1 MAVTNRG
8 SILISTANDIGSSL
22 VDVIGGEGYSPNE
35 WAKEINICGIAAA
48 DIPTALDNIEES
60 TPSGTDR
67 GDISLDTANAVG
79 AVLNKKFNTARGFKP
94 SEWASAIS
102 KLTELEVKTASGAI
116 ASFNDGADDVPI
128 ESATFEFSPNQ
139 DLNGQ
144 DAPYPPGGGKNRF
157 SADEIYAHGF
167 WNQNGSFTNSEN
179 YYAYIIKADPETDYT
194 YNAGFTG
201 ITTFLDSNGDY
212 ISGLNQGSGLASR
225 TVTTP
230 ANTAYITASILIT
243 NLNGTQQIEKGSSAT
258 SYAPYANI
266 CPITGYEG
274 LTIYQTGKNFIP
286 LLMWYTAGYQYTNA
300 GVTFEILS
308 DGGIRIT
315 GKSTGTYSQFNLTA
329 YSVSPQTEHQLQV
342 PSGTFTFSLSGI
354 VDGIRLVTSGSGNNG
369 FPYSEVTY
377 TSQAKSGAVTDGTKP
392 FNYLLL
398 RVYPT
403 DNNLDVTV
411 YPQLEIGSTATAY
424 QVYKAKTP
432 IVDSFGRTVYGGSR
446 KADGTLTENI
456 LLKEFDHTS
465 DWHFE
470 NASGGKNFY
479 VSIGDNFKARQYIDT
494 KGLFCNVCSPSTTAV
509 SQRDKFYISNGK
521 NFNWTCGD
529 TLKLSSAQELKDY
542 LQQNNLVVKVSA
554 QIITPNEYTLE
565 EIDMG
570 NSFYGGNNVYS
581 DTNGNTTV
589 AYRADIDLS
598 AT

>member
-22 VDVIGGEGYSPNE
+22 VDVIGGDGYSPNE

-67 GDISLDTANAVG
+67 GDISLDTGNAVG

-144 DAPYPPGGGKNRF
+144 DAPYPPGGGKNLF
-157 SADEIYAHGF
+157 NADNIHAHGF
-167 WNQNGSFTNSEN
+167 WNANGSFTNHESYN
-179 YYAYIIKADPETDYT
+179 AYIIKVDPETDYT

-212 ISGLNQGSGLASR
+212 ISGSNQGTGLASR

-230 ANTAYITASILIT
+230 ANCAYITASISIT

-258 SYAPYANI
+258 AYAPYANI

-274 LTIYQTGKNFIP
+274 LTIYHVGKNLYNKDAIPYQTGKYI
-286 LLMWYTAGYQYTNA
+286 
-300 GVTFEILS
+300 I
-308 DGGIRIT
+308 
-315 GKSTGTYSQFNLTA
+315 ST
-329 YSVSPQTEHQLQV
+329 SV
-342 PSGTFTFSLSGI
+342 
-354 VDGIRLVTSGSGNNG
+354 
-369 FPYSEVTY
+369 
-377 TSQAKSGAVTDGTKP
+377 
-392 FNYLLL
+392 
-398 RVYPT
+398 
-403 DNNLDVTV
+403 
-411 YPQLEIGSTATAY
+411 IGSTTFTYSGNANYNVYRIKIAPNTTYTISSIKANAPCWGLVNSKGVITQCNPNNGGTEGTTFNITSGVDDVFLYLSVGISGTYKCNDVLQVEKGSAPTAY
-424 QVYKAKTP
+424 EPYKSKTP

-446 KADGTLTENI
+446 ATDGTLTETHKI
-456 LLKEFDHTS
+456 VTYTGAEEETWYLS
-465 DWHFE
+465 Q
-470 NASGGKNFY
+470 SGGVYRFFTTLNDAKVASSGRTSVYCN
-479 VSIGDNFKARQYIDT
+479 IGKYSSS
-494 KGLFCNVCSPSTTAV
+494 NVVNAV
-509 SQRDKFYISNGK
+509 FLSNAKQLFYIPPQTVTTVADFK
-521 NFNWTCGD
+521 TW
-529 TLKLSSAQELKDY
+529 LSS
-542 LQQNNLVVKVSA
+542 NNLQVAYETDAPTISTLSA
-554 QIITPNEYTLE
+554 VNISTY
-565 EIDMG
+565 
-570 NSFYGGNNVYS
+570 YGGNNVYS
-581 DTNGNTTV
+581 DTNGDTTV

>member
-67 GDISLDTANAVG
+67 GDISLDTGNAVG

-144 DAPYPPGGGKNRF
+144 DAPYPPGGGKNLF
-157 SADEIYAHGF
+157 NKDDIYAHGI
-167 WNQNGSFTNSEN
+167 WNVYGSWTSYESYN
-179 YYAYIIKADPETDYT
+179 AYIIKVDPETDYT

-212 ISGLNQGSGLASR
+212 ISGLNQGTGLSSR

-230 ANTAYITASILIT
+230 ANCAYITASILIT
-243 NLNGTQQIEKGSSAT
+243 NLNGTQQIEKGSSSTA
-258 SYAPYANI
+258 YAPYANI
-266 CPITGYEG
+266 CPITGYTG
-274 LTIYQTGKNFIP
+274 LTIYHKGKNFLPCGNADTQTINQVTAAADGKGR
-286 LLMWYTAGYQYTNA
+286 YT
-300 GVTFEILS
+300 V
-308 DGGIRIT
+308 
-315 GKSTGTYSQFNLTA
+315 
-329 YSVSPQTEHQLQV
+329 
-342 PSGTFTFSLSGI
+342 SGTATGGSAIFYYSFNTSYTISAGDYLHIMNSVGSPTCSISIRDSNGNIYSPSMNPANRIVSLSSYVGRTI
-354 VDGIRLVTSGSGNNG
+354 VGLSIYINNG
-369 FPYSEVTY
+369 
-377 TSQAKSGAVTDGTKP
+377 TSFEGTITPMIIKG
-392 FNYLLL
+392 N
-398 RVYPT
+398 
-403 DNNLDVTV
+403 
-411 YPQLEIGSTATAY
+411 TATSFEP
-424 QVYKAKTP
+424 YKSKTP

-456 LLKEFDHTS
+456 LLKEFDYTS

-470 NASGGKNFY
+470 NASVGKNFY
-479 VSIGDNFKARQYIDT
+479 VSMGDNFMARQYKDT

-529 TLKLSSAQELKDY
+529 TLKLSSAQGLKDY

-565 EIDMG
+565 EIDM
-570 NSFYGGNNVYS
+570 STYYGGNNVYS
-581 DTNGNTTV
+581 DTNGDTTV

>member
-35 WAKEINICGIAAA
+35 WAKKVNICGIAAS

-67 GDISLDTANAVG
+67 GDISLDTGNAVG

-144 DAPYPPGGGKNRF
+144 DAPYPPGGGKNLF
-157 SADEIYAHGF
+157 SVDEIYAHGF
-167 WNQNGSFTNSEN
+167 WNPNGSWSNSDY

-212 ISGLNQGSGLASR
+212 ISGINQGSGLASR

-230 ANTAYITASILIT
+230 ANCAYITASILIT
-243 NLNGTQQIEKGSSAT
+243 NLNGTQQIEKGSSSTA
-258 SYAPYANI
+258 YAPYNNI
-266 CPITGYEG
+266 CPIAGYEG
-274 LTIYQTGKNFIP
+274 LTIYQNNNQYFDK
-286 LLMWYTAGYQYTNA
+286 TATDTNNGYISGRWIDNNGTPNTNA
-300 GVTFEILS
+300 SYNTSEYIAIKGGVTY
-308 DGGIRIT
+308 T
-315 GKSTGTYSQFNLTA
+315 
-329 YSVSPQTEHQLQV
+329 
-342 PSGTFTFSLSGI
+342 LSGI
-354 VDGIRLVTSGSGNNG
+354 SGSNPSICFYDGEKT
-369 FPYSEVTY
+369 FLR
-377 TSQAKSGAVTDGTKP
+377 GTKYNGATTLT
-392 FNYLLL
+392 FT
-398 RVYPT
+398 T
-403 DNNLDVTV
+403 DRDVAYCRLSFREDNKDNV
-411 YPQLEIGSTATAY
+411 QLEVGATATS
-424 QVYKAKTP
+424 VRTPTVKTP

-446 KADGTLTENI
+446 KADGDLNETYASFRLTEDRIDAATEYTYSGKVGIQIPGVFPENVNRLETHYFSHDQVKQGASTDDHYAWFGSSTGNKVLYWIGI
-456 LLKEFDHTS
+456 LDSMRMTLAEWKIWAKT
-465 DWHFE
+465 
-470 NASGGKNFY
+470 
-479 VSIGDNFKARQYIDT
+479 QYIQICYKLPTQNTYD
-494 KGLFCNVCSPSTTAV
+494 LDDIYMST
-509 SQRDKFYISNGK
+509 Y
-521 NFNWTCGD
+521 
-529 TLKLSSAQELKDY
+529 
-542 LQQNNLVVKVSA
+542 
-554 QIITPNEYTLE
+554 
-565 EIDMG
+565 
-570 NSFYGGNNVYS
+570 YGGNNIYS
-581 DTNGNTTV
+581 DTNGDTTV